1 MNNSIRNEYIQNL
14 INEKDA
20 LKKKVNEM
28 RDENIKDIVSEEVN
42 KKLQQ
47 LISESEDEDSYT
59 EEEEVEEPF
68 VGDDKEDDK
77 TNDDTSDETDDEEN
91 DETSEVS
98 DAESIEDDE
107 KGDDE
112 DDVWNELEQYRDADG
127 EFDLRGMDKDSVV
140 KVLKLISQDD
150 VNGVRVYKNDS
161 DDTIVLS
168 DDDTDKQYV
177 INLDDS
183 QNADVDVSDTDDGMD
198 ESCYEIEVNLNEDL
212 GYTTNYQKDSA
223 MDVPSN
229 DEPANSSETYSM
241 DDGVPT
247 GVEKPYGKGGQN
259 MQPFDENVNEGEED
273 EFEIEVDDEEPVEE
287 ATNVGGFAVQNTTAK
302 SHVPNSDGRSAR
314 NQSKGGEY
322 RGTQHPRYTNEQ
334 IVRIMKKADQIFNEN
349 KQLKS
354 IVSELKNQIN
364 EAIVINYN
372 MGRVIK
378 LVTENSTS
386 KEEKLDIIKR
396 FDNVRTLQEAKDT
409 FNIVESELKNPNRIA
424 KINNM
429 IDKQLSET
437 KNRENIVETQMYQS
451 DDLKDT
457 LSFMARMDAIK

>member
-77 TNDDTSDETDDEEN
+77 TNDDTSNETDDEEN

-98 DAESIEDDE
+98 DAEGIEDDK

-112 DDVWNELEQYRDADG
+112 DNVWNELEQYRDADG

-150 VNGVRVYKNDS
+150 VNGVRVYKNNS

-229 DEPANSSETYSM
+229 DEPADSSETYSM

>member
-150 VNGVRVYKNDS
+150 VNGVRVYKNNS

-457 LSFMARMDAIK
+457 LSFMARMDVIK